1 MAGDDVDVAA
11 KPAAAPSAPEAEA
24 SAGAAPSQPNGG
36 GQAAEVG
43 ETTEV
48 QIRFRRGTLAVP
60 IRVRS
65 QPAAPKPPTSPK
77 AAADAAA
84 SEDATPKKLDT
95 ASDAT
100 TPAPPSEGASS
111 ATAETPGSAPGVG
124 PDAAKSW
131 PSTPT
136 VLHNLNKGVLDRQK
150 SGLLLEALKL
160 TDNSD
165 EPLDTEKVKDLTA
178 RRMSFVRTKSTSN
191 VADDEFEP
199 IIRVRFNIHEKLGR

>member
-1 MAGDDVDVAA
+1 MADDDVDVAA
-11 KPAAAPSAPEAEA
+11 KAATISAPQAEA

-36 GQAAEVG
+36 GHAVEGG

-77 AAADAAA
+77 AAASAA

-95 ASDAT
+95 ASDVT
-100 TPAPPSEGASS
+100 SPAPPSEGVSS
-111 ATAETPGSAPGVG
+111 ATAETPGSALSLG
-124 PDAAKSW
+124 PDLTKSW

-136 VLHNLNKGVLDRQK
+136 VLRNLNTGVLDRQK